1 LCHDCIVYTYL
12 FPLPLPLSQQ
22 RALSCVGL
30 LATGGR
36 QEGDDCGLWLVDA
49 TGAYRVRAHAVGLGA
64 KTINERLRRIDF
76 SSLTRNQGALRLLE
90 TIVEEPKEEDASSKE
105 DKDSKPWKLPDNAL
119 AEVAVVAPCERKM
132 KRIRIDDLLSSE
144 EAETA

>member
-1 LCHDCIVYTYL
+1 M
-12 FPLPLPLSQQ
+12 
-22 RALSCVGL
+22 
-30 LATGGR
+30 
-36 QEGDDCGLWLVDA
+36 WLVDA

-90 TIVEEPKEEDASSKE
+90 TIVEEQKEEEISSR
-105 DKDSKPWKLPDNAL
+105 DKDQATPWKLPDNAL
-119 AEVAVVAPCERKM
+119 AEVAVVASCERKM

-144 EAETA
+144 EAETT